1 MKHITKLFF
10 LSAMA
15 LMMASSCKKDDKNDN
30 NTPAPTANAGIT
42 SASLNGKSWTSGKT
56 GTTIGLDSIPGCEA
70 YLNGDTLI
78 FIATNYAD
86 TSIVLAQLV
95 LTSGRTGTYTGT
107 SSPSGF
113 MIYLPSPDQ
122 NLIFTSF
129 FLYTTSYSFTI
140 NKWDSS
146 KQLFSGTFNF
156 NMVSNTG
163 GQGYNMTNGKFDDVN
178 YFLD

>member
-15 LMMASSCKKDDKNDN
+15 LMMAASCKKEDKNDN
-30 NTPAPTANAGIT
+30 NTPAPSANAGIT
-42 SASLNGKSWTSGKT
+42 SASLNGKTWTSGKT

-70 YLNGDTLI
+70 YLNDDTLI

-86 TSIVLAQLV
+86 TSIVLAQLT
-95 LTSGRTGTYTGT
+95 LTPGRTGTYTGT

-113 MIYLPSPDQ
+113 MIYLPKPDQ
-122 NLIFTSF
+122 DLIFTSF

-140 NKWDSS
+140 TKWDNS
-146 KQLFSGTFNF
+146 KNLFSGTFNF

-163 GQGYNMTNGKFDDVN
+163 GQGYNMTNGKFDDVQF
-178 YFLD
+178 FLE

>member
-15 LMMASSCKKDDKNDN
+15 LMMASSCKKDDN
-30 NTPAPTANAGIT
+30 NNNNSTTPTGNVGIT

-86 TSIVLAQLV
+86 TSIVLAQLA
-95 LTSGRTGTYTGT
+95 LTPGRTGTYTG
-107 SSPSGF
+107 
-113 MIYLPSPDQ
+113 PDE

-163 GQGYNMTNGKFDDVN
+163 GQGYNMTNGKFDDVK
-178 YFLD
+178 YILD